1 MLQGTLLSAD
11 EEGLVLAAAEFRSI
25 NMTTPPVSQGIYVNP
40 QGTLLLPTES
50 GASTLPTLRLQLH
63 AHETGEATLQL
74 SYLTSGLG

>member
-40 QGTLLLPTES
+40 QGTLLLTES
-50 GASTLPTLRLQLH
+50 GTPTLPTLRLQLH